1 MELQLKDKVLQ
12 YRKAHK
18 MTQKQFAEK
27 LGISRSYY
35 SNLEIGLVKGNVQL
49 MKMLVDAT
57 DKGFEYWA
65 DINTEANYKSLSAL
79 EVLLDSLIDA
89 NKVSASG
96 KIDADAIPGVLR
108 IVESELLL
116 KLSKKKER

>member
-65 DINTEANYKSLSAL
+65 DINTESNYKSLSAL